1 MKRAYVKPVFLAEE
15 YVAASNYV
23 AACGTLSWLPQLIKF
38 PTDHKTGDG
47 THLCENTTCA
57 HSVGSNRNQAI
68 IIKDKYDTNTSYEDY
83 AGWDT
88 SKRPNAGEDEYSATN
103 AYLFNSGHGACDF
116 VWDNTGSDV
125 GVWKKDEKNN
135 NWFVDMIGNFGSFFY
150 GSPANGNGH
159 RPAIN
164 GTVIPS

>member
-23 AACGTLSWLPQLIKF
+23 AACGTMSWVPQLLQF
-38 PTDHKTGDG
+38 PSGKEEG

-57 HSVGSNRNQAI
+57 HNVGFNKNQAI
-68 IIKDKYDTNTSYEDY
+68 IMKGEYDTNISYKEY
-83 AGWDT
+83 AEWDT
-88 SKRPNAGEDEYSATN
+88 SNRPNAAEDGYSATN

-116 VWDNTGSDV
+116 VWDHTGSDV
-125 GVWKKDEKNN
+125 GVWKKDEQS
-135 NWFVDMIGNFGSFFY
+135 NWIVSLIGNFGSFFY
-150 GSPANGNGH
+150 GAPANGQGH

>member
-15 YVAASNYV
+15 YVAVSNYV
-23 AACGTLSWLPQLIKF
+23 AACGTLSWLPQLINF
-38 PTDHKTGDG
+38 PSGKNTHDG

-57 HSVGSNRNQAI
+57 HSVGHNGNATI
-68 IIKDKYDTNTSYEDY
+68 WGDYDKNTSYKDY
-83 AGWDT
+83 AEWDT
-88 SKRPNAGEDEYSATN
+88 SNRPNAGEDVDSATN

-116 VWDNTGSDV
+116 VWDHTGSDV
-125 GVWKKDEKNN
+125 GVWKKDEQS
-135 NWFVDMIGNFGSFFY
+135 NWFVDLIGNFGDFFF
-150 GSPANGNGH
+150 GAGTNNKGH